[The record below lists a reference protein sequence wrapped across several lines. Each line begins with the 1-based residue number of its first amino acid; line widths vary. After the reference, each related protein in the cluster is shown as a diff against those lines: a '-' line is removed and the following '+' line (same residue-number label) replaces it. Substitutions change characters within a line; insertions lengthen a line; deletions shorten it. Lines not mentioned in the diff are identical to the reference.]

1 MMGSDKQNFTLNN
14 SKYFKVMSLILVIV
28 AVAAFTFSTE
38 FVTSFSQNLVKTT
51 GAVYLCLVILYAFIV
66 LYRFMAKRKL
76 ILTLKEVLLTIVFLF
91 IVYDLALLVDKILV
105 LMNRDLEAMPS
116 NIITY
121 ITLFC
126 FIVFQKYIFRKEV
139 K

>member
-1 MMGSDKQNFTLNN
+1 MGLVALVLAGVAITL
-14 SKYFKVMSLILVIV
+14 
-28 AVAAFTFSTE
+28 STE
-38 FVTSFSQNLVKTT
+38 FVTSFSQNFVKTT
-51 GAVYLCLVILYAFIV
+51 GAVYLCLVIVYAFII

-76 ILTLKEVLLTIVFLF
+76 VLTFKEILLTIVFLF
-91 IVYDLALLVDKILV
+91 FVYDLALLVDKILV

-121 ITLFC
+121 LTIFC
-126 FIVFQKYIFRKEV
+126 FIAFQKYIFRNEV